1 MKSVLMFNIAC
12 EIQLK
17 NIRKLDT
24 EEHHVG
30 TEAVRSK
37 KYVCQI
43 HVTALEVNNRDCSR
57 LTVCR

>member
-1 MKSVLMFNIAC
+1 MQHTGPKEGLREGRKWMKSVLMFNIAC

-37 KYVCQI
+37 K
-43 HVTALEVNNRDCSR
+43 
-57 LTVCR
+57 